1 MDLYPIVLKI
11 DNAYESKVKVLLIDK
26 MGKHLHG
33 IIEDSWVRVSGGKV
47 RGKIVFNSQ
56 EKGKQEIDAN
66 DILDLLPEIGEGGNK

>member
-11 DNAYESKVKVLLIDK
+11 DNAYEAKAKVTLIDK

-33 IIEDSWVRVSGGKV
+33 VIEDSWVRVSGGKV
-47 RGKIVFNSQ
+47 RGKIVFSSQ

-66 DILDLLPEIGEGGNK
+66 DILDLVPESAKGGI